1 MVVETY
7 EKFQKQPTLYFIEFL
22 HESSSSMWVSLIQ
35 IRQVYQYSSKHIA
48 FLCEEKSKN
57 NKKTSYKLPS
67 WDTFEFICFVE
78 CNVYL
83 LYIHITYIPTATT
96 IMITALAIVIK
107 STTTSLTTTTVTTKI
122 LYHQHKT
129 KQAIV
134 AMW

>member
-1 MVVETY
+1 MKRKVKTTKKQAINYLPEILLNLSVV
-7 EKFQKQPTLYFIEFL
+7 
-22 HESSSSMWVSLIQ
+22 
-35 IRQVYQYSSKHIA
+35 
-48 FLCEEKSKN
+48 
-57 NKKTSYKLPS
+57 
-67 WDTFEFICFVE
+67 VE